1 MREELSNVN
10 ERLVSE
16 MVHALMKRVILR
28 SEIRD
33 EYEEKIAI
41 DKAAFTIAKTRLT

>member
-1 MREELSNVN
+1 MSNVN

-16 MVHALMKRVILR
+16 MAHALMKRVLR

-33 EYEEKIAI
+33 EYEEKIANE
-41 DKAAFTIAKTRLT
+41 RLHLLPPRKY